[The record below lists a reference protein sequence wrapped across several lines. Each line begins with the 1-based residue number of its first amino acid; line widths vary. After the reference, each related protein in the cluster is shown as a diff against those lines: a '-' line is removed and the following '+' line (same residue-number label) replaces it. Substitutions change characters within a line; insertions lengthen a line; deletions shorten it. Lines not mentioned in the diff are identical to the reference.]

1 MPRTARD
8 TSEIIDHG
16 FFLRAFRCAGATNAK
31 TYVKYVVLVLVV
43 GQLALA
49 AACTQSSG
57 VRYISTQE
65 PAPGSER
72 EFVVNTG
79 KNGVENLETKLSQKL
94 EIVSQSH
101 AQIPD
106 SARLIRVSVPI
117 RVNKS

>member
-1 MPRTARD
+1 
-8 TSEIIDHG
+8 
-16 FFLRAFRCAGATNAK
+16 
-31 TYVKYVVLVLVV
+31 VKYVVLALVV
-43 GQLALA
+43 GQLVLA
-49 AACTQSSG
+49 AACTESSG